1 MAATVSTLT
10 SNVTAPVNFVLMK
23 ALLSAAR
30 KKLPFFNGTLPG
42 TLEKGKGSA
51 SVKWRRIENLSSAT
65 TALTEVTGTAAAFL
79 GRDAVQ
85 PTITDVTV
93 AIAKYGNAILTT
105 EEIDLFNVNSKAAQ
119 LMETLGANAG
129 ESLNLLMESAFSSGV
144 VSGMTRFSNG
154 SAGGAA
160 TVSTVTSAITLTDI
174 KWMVNR
180 LNRNS
185 AMLFTPMGTGST
197 NIGTSPIRQSY
208 YGICHVDVEEDI
220 RGLSG
225 FIPVEQYGGYTE
237 TMAFEFGTVGGVRFC
252 STEIVPIATNVT
264 SSSATGWLRGAT
276 STGGT
281 NADVYRTYIYGK
293 EAVGSVGLGN
303 MHATSAYEMYD
314 PTKPPA
320 VELIAHQP
328 GSSGIFDMFNEM
340 GSIAWKAW
348 FAGKVLNSNWI
359 GQIRSGASNL

>member
-1 MAATVSTLT
+1 MAATISTLT
-10 SNVTAPVNFVLMK
+10 SNITAPVNFVLMK

-42 TLEKGKGSA
+42 QLEKGKGSA
-51 SVKWRRIENLSSAT
+51 SVKWRRIENLASAT

-79 GRDAVQ
+79 GRNSVQ
-85 PTITDVTV
+85 PTITDIT
-93 AIAKYGNAILTT
+93 AAMTKYGNAILTT
-105 EEIDLFNVNSKAAQ
+105 EEIDLYNVNSKAAQ
-119 LMETLGANAG
+119 LMDTLGANAG
-129 ESLNLLMESAFSSGV
+129 ESLNLLMESAFSSGITA
-144 VSGMTRFSNG
+144 GMTRFSNG

-160 TVSTVTSAITLTDI
+160 SVSTVTAAISVNDI

-185 AMLFTPMGTGST
+185 AMLFTPIGYGST
-197 NIGTSPIRQSY
+197 NIGTSPIRSSY

-237 TMAFEFGTVGGVRFC
+237 VMPFEFGTVAGVRFC

-293 EAVGSVGLGN
+293 EAIGSVGLGN
-303 MHATSAYEMYD
+303 MHATTSYEMYD

-320 VELIAHQP
+320 VELIYHAP
-328 GSSGIFDMFNEM
+328 GTSGIYDMFNEA
-340 GSIAWKAW
+340 GSIAWKAF
-348 FAGKVLNSNWI
+348 FAGKVLNDTWV